1 MQLLNGG
8 VRRILR
14 ACSKE
19 QKIRHRAIVRSFRLS
34 RDRRPC
40 VGSLMR
46 HLGETDDEK
55 HFLGVSSLH
64 PACSHFTGYE
74 HTQIQAEMP
83 GMEVSPSWPLE
94 TLSLK
99 SGPAKWDFKN
109 SFNEWLHFA
118 AKAWTRSQNTLLD
131 LFLWSVSERSYAMV
145 ITLSTDKKRSLS
157 YFVPLLQYVLSGWP
171 SHIGSTFLKLRI
183 N

>member
-1 MQLLNGG
+1 MG
-8 VRRILR
+8 
-14 ACSKE
+14 E
-19 QKIRHRAIVRSFRLS
+19 W
-34 RDRRPC
+34 D
-40 VGSLMR
+40 GSSEPALKNRKSDTVQWSGASGWAGREGLVWGPLMR
-46 HLGETDDEK
+46 HLGETDDET
-55 HFLGVSSLH
+55 HCLGVSSLLL
-64 PACSHFTGYE
+64 ACCHFTGYE
-74 HTQIQAEMP
+74 HTQIQVETP

-131 LFLWSVSERSYAMV
+131 LFLWSVSERSYAMA
-145 ITLSTDKKRSLS
+145 ITLSTDNKRSLS